1 MKTFPL
7 SSLFALGA
15 ALVLTA
21 PVGRAQVVTSATGT
35 TAASIT
41 SARDAFRN
49 SVGGGTVAGANG
61 SFGGV
66 RREINWDGV
75 PDTMAAPNNLAA
87 NFFNSNSPRGA
98 VFSTPGSGF
107 QVSANAGVAPVNFG
121 NINPNYPSTFTPFS
135 SQRLFT
141 ALGSNVT
148 TVNFFLAGTNTPGT
162 VSAFGVVFSDVDIA
176 NTTSIELFNS
186 ASVSL
191 GVFFAPATA
200 GTATFSF
207 LGISFSQ
214 SIIASARIISG
225 NAALGPEV
233 NDGNGAGIDLVVMDD
248 FIYAEPVPVP
258 EPSTVVFVLAGLV
271 PLIGVLRKRRTR
283 RSASSSLA

>member
-1 MKTFPL
+1 MKTFLLFPVIVLGVVLVVTTPL
-7 SSLFALGA
+7 
-15 ALVLTA
+15 
-21 PVGRAQVVTSATGT
+21 GRAQVVTSATGT

-41 SARDAFRN
+41 PARDAFRTII
-49 SVGGGTVAGANG
+49 GGGTVPGANG

-66 RREINWDGV
+66 RREVNWDGV
-75 PDTMAAPNNLAA
+75 PDSMAAPNNLAA
-87 NFFNSNSPRGA
+87 NFFNSNSPRGV
-98 VFSTPGSGF
+98 VFSTPGAGF

-121 NINPNYPSTFTPFS
+121 NINPNYPTTFQPFS
-135 SQRLFT
+135 AQRLFT
-141 ALGSNVT
+141 ALGSNIT

-207 LGISFSQ
+207 LGISFPQ
-214 SIIASARIISG
+214 SIIASARITSG
-225 NAALGPEV
+225 NAALGAGV

-248 FIYAEPVPVP
+248 FIYSEPVP

-271 PLIGVLRKRRTR
+271 PLIGVFRKGAHNGRRHP
-283 RSASSSLA
+283 A